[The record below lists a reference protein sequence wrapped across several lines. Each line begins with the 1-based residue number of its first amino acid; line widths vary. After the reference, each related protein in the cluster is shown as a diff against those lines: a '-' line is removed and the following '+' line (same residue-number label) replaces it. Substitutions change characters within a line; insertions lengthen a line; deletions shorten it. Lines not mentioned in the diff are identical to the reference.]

1 MVISTAGSM
10 MQNAAILWHVTQLV
24 PVADRPLALGMVGA
38 VKLVPIFVFSLLGG
52 VVADALDRKRLMLVM
67 QSLMALFAATLA
79 FLTFSGW
86 DVLWSVYLLTAL
98 NSAANTFDGPARQSM
113 IPALVPAKDF
123 PNAISLNTIHFQ
135 VASVI
140 GPWLAGIV
148 IATLGMG
155 WVYALNAISFLAV
168 IVNLLR
174 MRDVPA
180 RRGAAAAVSLH
191 SALEGLRFVFR
202 TPMIRSTMLLD
213 FFATFFS
220 TASGL
225 LPIFAQDILHV
236 GPRGYGFLVS
246 AQAIGALAASAFLVH
261 AADRIEHRGK
271 TLLWAVT
278 GYGLAT
284 VVFGLSKSFAV
295 TFLCLGLVGASDMV
309 STVLRNVIR
318 QLQTPDRLRGRMTSV
333 NMMFFMGGPQLGEI
347 EAGLVAHAF
356 SAPLSVVTGGIGCLV
371 ATAWIAAK
379 TPALRRYRRDDP
391 ALEAA

>member
-38 VKLVPIFVFSLLGG
+38 VKIVPIFVFSLLGG

-67 QSLMALFAATLA
+67 QSLMAIFAATLA

-113 IPALVPAKDF
+113 IPALVPPKDF

-140 GPWLAGIV
+140 GPWLAGMV

-180 RRGAAAAVSLH
+180 RRGAAAEVSLH

-261 AADRIEHRGK
+261 AADRIERRGR
-271 TLLWAVT
+271 TLLLAVT

-284 VVFGLSKSFAV
+284 VVFGFSRNFGL
-295 TFLCLGLVGASDMV
+295 TFLCLALVGASDMV

-379 TPALRRYRRDDP
+379 TPALRRYRREDP